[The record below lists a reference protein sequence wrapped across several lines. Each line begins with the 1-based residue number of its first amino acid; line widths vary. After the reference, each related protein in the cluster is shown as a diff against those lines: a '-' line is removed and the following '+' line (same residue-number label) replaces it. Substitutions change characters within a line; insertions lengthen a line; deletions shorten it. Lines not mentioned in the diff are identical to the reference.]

1 MVFNEVKTDTLNLRV
16 SPSFKA
22 TLKAVADAEHRSMVN
37 MLEVLL
43 ADYCAASRGAIRSDS
58 KAQRQPLHKKRGS
71 PGEPVSIYKSTNT
84 QSRRL

>member
-1 MVFNEVKTDTLNLRV
+1 MTFDEVKTDTLNLRV

-43 ADYCAASRGAIRSDS
+43 AQYCDDS
-58 KAQRQPLHKKRGS
+58 HKVETPRTTA
-71 PGEPVSIYKSTNT
+71 PRT
-84 QSRRL
+84 RRIPPKHRLTP